1 VDDTFEQFIQV
12 VSEERK
18 IPLKEVKKIA
28 DGRVFTGRQALK
40 LGLVDVLGDFQDA
53 VRIAGRMGGI
63 KGKPQVLEKK
73 KRKLTLF
80 DILFGD
86 VQDTMSRLNGSK
98 MELKYL
104 LP

>member
-1 VDDTFEQFIQV
+1 
-12 VSEERK
+12 
-18 IPLKEVKKIA
+18 
-28 DGRVFTGRQALK
+28 
-40 LGLVDVLGDFQDA
+40 